1 MPAADIWI
9 ESCKEGKEEGKGFHI
24 EDIQEA
30 GFFFLLIENCLH
42 HH

>member
-24 EDIQEA
+24 EDILEA
-30 GFFFLLIENCLH
+30 VFFLLIENCLH